1 MTAREALE
9 VGAFILAALVAAVGA
24 AAYLGSKYRKA
35 AYAEK
40 DAYIVA
46 LRESRDEA
54 QAQCERA
61 EECNRGLAEKNRLL
75 EDRLAAVEAKVCVLQ
90 DLVLRQCRHAEKDPV
105 TGGCRFCGRDLWYGQ
120 KNMEGA

>member
-1 MTAREALE
+1 VTTQIFEV
-9 VGAFILAALVAAVGA
+9 VGAVVVAVVAVASA
-24 AAYLGSKYRKA
+24 AAYLSSKYRKA
-35 AYAEK
+35 ACTEREL
-40 DAYIVA
+40 YIQT
-46 LRESRDEA
+46 LKESRDEA